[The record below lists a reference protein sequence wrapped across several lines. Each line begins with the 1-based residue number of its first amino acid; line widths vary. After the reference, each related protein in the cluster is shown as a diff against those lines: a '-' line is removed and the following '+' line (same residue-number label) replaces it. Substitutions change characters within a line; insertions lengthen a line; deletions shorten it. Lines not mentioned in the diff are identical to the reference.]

1 MKSLLRLLGV
11 LISILYASSLYAQGS
26 PNSTNSSAGTTTAG
40 SISTPQTSA
49 STTSGA
55 AVSDGIPV
63 GTTITNQNWDTY
75 KAFMPEGMEDASN
88 FPRITEGLLRMEF
101 SESKIRKILGENTL
115 RVLAECQRVA
125 SILQAEK
132 S

>member
-75 KAFMPEGMEDASN
+75 KAFMPEGMVSLFQEQYFWKMPADVQ
-88 FPRITEGLLRMEF
+88 MEVGP
-101 SESKIRKILGENTL
+101 SIIRPLPKN
-115 RVLAECQRVA
+115 
-125 SILQAEK
+125 
-132 S
+132 